1 MINKAKIT
9 NNKPGASL
17 TRKYP
22 SSTTHATSNT
32 QCQKCLEFGHWT
44 YECKNSRVYKAR
56 PTRTQQLSKPLKPIA
71 VELPEEFKSKKDR
84 KDDNVVVILEKP
96 AATKEL
102 KRKRKQK
109 KEIDTESISSSST
122 SSSSSSRGASYSS
135 TGSSSSSKSYD
146 SDNSVDK
153 RMKED
158 KGVDDIRIGGGD
170 VRTRDDKKIPAAAAV
185 DRRKY
190 FDDIDKRFDGRGS
203 GYDRKYDGGRRIGD
217 KTYDD
222 KSHHDDRSDEYDRRY
237 DGDRRMG
244 GKTYDDKSRDDRSGR
259 RYDGDR
265 RTGDK
270 TYDDKSR
277 DDKDG
282 KRYDDDGRIS
292 DKTYNDR
299 SRNDRGGG
307 YDRRY
312 DGDRRIGDRK
322 YDDRSHR
329 DDRRHYNL
337 TKNY

>member
-1 MINKAKIT
+1 M
-9 NNKPGASL
+9 NN
-17 TRKYP
+17 
-22 SSTTHATSNT
+22 
-32 QCQKCLEFGHWT
+32 
-44 YECKNSRVYKAR
+44 
-56 PTRTQQLSKPLKPIA
+56 
-71 VELPEEFKSKKDR
+71 
-84 KDDNVVVILEKP
+84 
-96 AATKEL
+96 
-102 KRKRKQK
+102 
-109 KEIDTESISSSST
+109 DTESISSSST

-282 KRYDDDGRIS
+282 ASYSSTGSSSSSKSYDSDNSVDKRMKEDKGVDDIRIGGGDVRTRDDKKIPAAAAVDRRKYFDDIDKRFDGRGS
-292 DKTYNDR
+292 
-299 SRNDRGGG
+299 G
-307 YDRRY
+307 Y
-312 DGDRRIGDRK
+312 DRK
-322 YDDRSHR
+322 YDGG
-329 DDRRHYNL
+329 RRI
-337 TKNY
+337 

>member
-1 MINKAKIT
+1 MIYSSSKVALKKSFDVAFEIQGTDPSEISYETVLEKALPKIT

-71 VELPEEFKSKKDR
+71 VELPEEFKS
-84 KDDNVVVILEKP
+84 N
-96 AATKEL
+96 
-102 KRKRKQK
+102 
-109 KEIDTESISSSST
+109 ISSSST

>member
-71 VELPEEFKSKKDR
+71 VELPEEFKS
-84 KDDNVVVILEKP
+84 
-96 AATKEL
+96 
-102 KRKRKQK
+102 
-109 KEIDTESISSSST
+109 
-122 SSSSSSRGASYSS
+122 
-135 TGSSSSSKSYD
+135 
-146 SDNSVDK
+146 NSNRVDK

-237 DGDRRMG
+237 DGDRRMS

-312 DGDRRIGDRK
+312 DGDRRIGDRTH
-322 YDDRSHR
+322 DDRSHR
-329 DDRRHYNL
+329 LVTLNKSLGLINYPNFLDQIQSQVDSHCKFLLAVTIGHQDILIKVLVSVHYHFNS
-337 TKNY
+337 KV